1 MSKDQSTIR
10 NRKSEIT
17 ILIADDQRLLREGLA
32 TLLALTNDIRIV
44 AQASNGN
51 EAISLA
57 NQHQPDVILMDIQ
70 MPGADGV
77 AATQAIHSAQPQTQ
91 IIMLTTFAD
100 DDYLFAALRAGACG
114 YLLKDIPS
122 EQLADAVRA
131 AHRGESPHHAD
142 DGAQTGEQSE
152 SAAARVG
159 GVAVDRAVVRSRDR
173 SPQFNRARVEQQ
185 RDRRETRH
193 RRRHGEESRQQH
205 LGQTDAK
212 DRAQAVMRGRSWGCS
227 KNFPKVLN
235 LREVY
240 LKAHHTM

>member
-17 ILIADDQRLLREGLA
+17 IHIADDQRLLREGLA

-131 AHRGESPHHAD
+131 AHRGESPITPTIARKLVNRVNQQPR
-142 DGAQTGEQSE
+142 AL
-152 SAAARVG
+152 AASPLIEPLS
-159 GVAVDRAVVRSRDR
+159 DREIEVLNLIA
-173 SPQFNRARVEQQ
+173 
-185 RDRRETRH
+185 
-193 RRRHGEESRQQH
+193 HGLSNKEIAERLVIAEGTAKNHVSNI
-205 LGQTDAK
+205 LGKLDAK
-212 DRAQAVMRGRSWGCS
+212 DRAQAVMRGKELG
-227 KNFPKVLN
+227 L
-235 LREVY
+235 L
-240 LKAHHTM
+240 

>member
-44 AQASNGN
+44 AQASNGD

-57 NQHQPDVILMDIQ
+57 KQHQPDVILMDIQ

-131 AHRGESPHHAD
+131 AHRGESPITPTMARKLVNRVNQQPR
-142 DGAQTGEQSE
+142 AL
-152 SAAARVG
+152 AASPLIEPLS
-159 GVAVDRAVVRSRDR
+159 DREIEVLNLIA
-173 SPQFNRARVEQQ
+173 
-185 RDRRETRH
+185 
-193 RRRHGEESRQQH
+193 HGLSNKEIAERLVIAEGTAKNHVSNI
-205 LGQTDAK
+205 LGKLDAK
-212 DRAQAVMRGRSWGCS
+212 DRAQAVMRGKELG
-227 KNFPKVLN
+227 L
-235 LREVY
+235 L
-240 LKAHHTM
+240 

>member
-131 AHRGESPHHAD
+131 AHRGESPITPTMARKLVNRVNQQPR
-142 DGAQTGEQSE
+142 AL
-152 SAAARVG
+152 AASPLIEPLS
-159 GVAVDRAVVRSRDR
+159 DREIEVLNLIA
-173 SPQFNRARVEQQ
+173 
-185 RDRRETRH
+185 
-193 RRRHGEESRQQH
+193 HGLSNKEIAERLVIAEGTAKNHVSNI
-205 LGQTDAK
+205 LGKLDAK
-212 DRAQAVMRGRSWGCS
+212 DRAQAVMRGKELG
-227 KNFPKVLN
+227 L
-235 LREVY
+235 L
-240 LKAHHTM
+240 